1 MKSKLFRKG
10 DIAVILVILV
20 AAAAFWFYQS
30 YHQTD
35 KLEAV
40 ITVNGET
47 VETIDLSS
55 VKEKITIELDTVP
68 EVVIAAE
75 NGAIYFEK
83 ADCSDKLCVN
93 CGRLC
98 RKGDTAVCLPAK
110 TVVTV
115 SGSDTDVMTY

>member
-1 MKSKLFRKG
+1 MKTKLIRKG
-10 DIAVILVILV
+10 DIAVILAILLV
-20 AAAAFWFYQS
+20 AAVLWFF
-30 YHQTD
+30 QTRQPD

-47 VETIDLSS
+47 VETIDLAS
-55 VKEKITIELDTVP
+55 VKKKTTFKLDTEP

-75 NGAIYFEK
+75 NGAIYFES
-83 ADCSDKLCVN
+83 ADCDDKLCVN
-93 CGRLC
+93 CGKLS

-115 SGSDTDVMTY
+115 SGSDLDVLTY